1 MAARLPETSKF
12 QKLRKK
18 LIDRHERDALRKA
31 VQNVLENPDSGK
43 KLKGEFRDL
52 RSLRF
57 TVRGQPRRLI
67 HKLEKDAMVLFSF
80 GPRQG
85 IYK

>member
-1 MAARLPETSKF
+1 MRLLETSKF

-18 LIDRHERDALRKA
+18 LRDEDERVALREA
-31 VQNVLENPDSGK
+31 VLRLLADPGSGK

-57 TVRGQPRRLI
+57 SAHGQSRRLI
-67 HKLEKDAMVLFSF
+67 YKREGDALILFSF

-85 IYK
+85 VYK

>member
-1 MAARLPETSKF
+1 MRLLETSKF

-18 LIDRHERDALRKA
+18 LKDEDERDALREA
-31 VQNVLENPDSGK
+31 VLQVAEEPEAGK
-43 KLKGEFRDL
+43 KLKGELRDL
-52 RSLRF
+52 RSFRF

-67 HKLEKDAMVLFSF
+67 YKLDKDAVVLFSF

>member
-1 MAARLPETSKF
+1 MRALETSKF

-18 LIDRHERDALRKA
+18 LRDTEEKNALRAAALEA
-31 VQNVLENPDSGK
+31 VNNPEAGK

-52 RSLRF
+52 RSLRYS
-57 TVRGQPRRLI
+57 VQGPARRLI
-67 HKLEKDAMVLFSF
+67 STCDNDAVIFFSF

-85 IYK
+85 VYK

>member
-1 MAARLPETSKF
+1 MRLLETSKF

-18 LIDRHERDALRKA
+18 LKDPEERAALRQA
-31 VQNVLENPDSGK
+31 VLELLEDPGAGK

-52 RSLRF
+52 RSFRF
-57 TVRGQPRRLI
+57 SVRGQPRRLI
-67 HKLEKDAMVLFSF
+67 YKHEEDELVLFSF
-80 GPRQG
+80 GPCQG

>member
-1 MAARLPETSKF
+1 MRALETSKF

-18 LIDRHERDALRKA
+18 LRDTEEKNALRA
-31 VQNVLENPDSGK
+31 AVLETLNNPEAGK

-52 RSLRF
+52 RSLRYS
-57 TVRGQPRRLI
+57 VRGQARRLI
-67 HKLEKDAMVLFSF
+67 YTCDKDAVIFFSF

-85 IYK
+85 VYK

>member
-1 MAARLPETSKF
+1 MRLLETSKF

-18 LIDRHERDALRKA
+18 LKDEEERNALKQA
-31 VQNVLENPDSGK
+31 VLQVLEDPEAGK

-52 RSLRF
+52 RVFRF
-57 TVRGQPRRLI
+57 AVRGQAGRLI
-67 HKLEKDAMVLFSF
+67 YRSDKDAVVLFSF

>member
-1 MAARLPETSKF
+1 MRFRETSKF

-18 LIDRHERDALRKA
+18 LKDEAERAALREA
-31 VQNVLENPDSGK
+31 VLRLAEDPESGK

-52 RSLRF
+52 RSLRY

-67 HKLEKDAMVLFSF
+67 YRLDKDGLVLFSF
-80 GPRQG
+80 GPRQSV
-85 IYK
+85 YR

>member
-1 MAARLPETSKF
+1 MRLLETPKF

-18 LIDRHERDALRKA
+18 LKEENERGALREA
-31 VQNVLENPDSGK
+31 VLYILENPESEK

-52 RSLRF
+52 RSFRYS
-57 TVRGQPRRLI
+57 VQGQARRLI
-67 HKLEKDAMVLFSF
+67 YRHEKDSIALFSF

>member
-1 MAARLPETSKF
+1 MRLLETSKF
-12 QKLRKK
+12 QKLRSK
-18 LIDRHERDALRKA
+18 LKEESERNALRAA
-31 VQNVLENPDSGK
+31 VLAILDDPAAGK

-52 RSLRF
+52 HSFRYAAQ
-57 TVRGQPRRLI
+57 GQSRRLI
-67 HKLEKDAMVLFSF
+67 YKLDKDTIVLFSF

>member
-1 MAARLPETSKF
+1 MRLLETSKF

-18 LIDRHERDALRKA
+18 LKDEDERDALREA
-31 VQNVLENPDSGK
+31 VLRVLEDPESGK
-43 KLKGEFRDL
+43 KLKGEFRDI

-57 TVRGQPRRLI
+57 SVRGQSRRLI
-67 HKLEKDAMVLFSF
+67 YRLEKSVVVVFSF

-85 IYK
+85 IYE

>member
-1 MAARLPETSKF
+1 MRLLETSKF

-18 LIDRHERDALRKA
+18 LRDVDEREALRQA
-31 VQNVLENPDSGK
+31 VLQVLENPEAEK

-52 RSLRF
+52 RAFRF
-57 TVRGQPRRLI
+57 SVRGQARRLI
-67 HKLEKDAMVLFSF
+67 YRLEKDTLVLFSF

-85 IYK
+85 VYK

>member
-1 MAARLPETSKF
+1 MRLLETSKF

-18 LIDRHERDALRKA
+18 LKDEGERNALKNA
-31 VQNVLENPDSGK
+31 VLQVLENPEAGK

-52 RSLRF
+52 RAFRF
-57 TVRGQPRRLI
+57 AVRGQARRLI
-67 HKLEKDAMVLFSF
+67 YKNEKDTIVLFSF

>member
-1 MAARLPETSKF
+1 MRILETSKF
-12 QKLRKK
+12 LKLRKK
-18 LIDRHERDALRKA
+18 LKDEGERNALKQA
-31 VQNVLENPDSGK
+31 VLQVLEDPEAGK

-52 RSLRF
+52 RSFRF
-57 TVRGQPRRLI
+57 AVRGQVRRLI
-67 HKLEKDAMVLFSF
+67 YKHEKDTIVLFSF

>member
-1 MAARLPETSKF
+1 MRLLETPKF

-18 LIDRHERDALRKA
+18 LKEESERGALREA
-31 VQNVLENPDSGK
+31 VLLVLENPEAGK
-43 KLKGEFRDL
+43 KLKGELRDL
-52 RSLRF
+52 RSFRYS
-57 TVRGQPRRLI
+57 VQGQTRRLI
-67 HKLEKDAMVLFSF
+67 YRHEKDAVILFSF

>member
-1 MAARLPETSKF
+1 MRLLETAKF
-12 QKLRKK
+12 QKLRKRLK
-18 LIDRHERDALRKA
+18 DRAERDALRETILRA
-31 VQNVLENPDSGK
+31 LEEPEAGK

-52 RSLRF
+52 RALRF
-57 TVRGQPRRLI
+57 SARGQSRRLVYKI
-67 HKLEKDAMVLFSF
+67 DKDAIVLFSF

>member
-1 MAARLPETSKF
+1 MRLLETSKF

-18 LIDRHERDALRKA
+18 LKDEEERAPLKSA
-31 VQNVLENPDSGK
+31 VLQVLENLEAGK

-52 RSLRF
+52 RALRF
-57 TVRGQPRRLI
+57 AVRGQARRLI
-67 HKLEKDAMVLFSF
+67 YKHEKDAAVLLSF

-85 IYK
+85 IDK

>member
-1 MAARLPETSKF
+1 MRLFETAKF

-18 LIDRHERDALRKA
+18 LKDEGERDALKQA
-31 VQNVLENPDSGK
+31 VLQVLEDPDAGK
-43 KLKGEFRDL
+43 KLKGEL
-52 RSLRF
+52 RELRAFRF
-57 TVRGQPRRLI
+57 TVCGQARRLI
-67 HKLEKDAMVLFSF
+67 YKHDKDAVVFFSF

>member
-1 MAARLPETSKF
+1 MRLLETPKF

-18 LIDRHERDALRKA
+18 LKEEDERGALRET
-31 VQNVLENPDSGK
+31 VLYILENPEAGK

-52 RSLRF
+52 RSFRYS
-57 TVRGQPRRLI
+57 VRGQARRLI
-67 HKLEKDAMVLFSF
+67 YRHEKDSIVLFSF

>member
-1 MAARLPETSKF
+1 MQLLETPKF

-18 LIDRHERDALRKA
+18 LREEDERALLREE
-31 VQNVLENPDSGK
+31 VLLILKNPESGK

-52 RSLRF
+52 HSLRYS
-57 TVRGQPRRLI
+57 VQGQARRLI
-67 HKLEKDAMVLFSF
+67 YRYDKDSVVLFSF
-80 GPRQG
+80 GPRQR